1 MKSFRLIMAAALA
14 FALSSSAGAQTLP
27 KVHILAIATDSG
39 AQGFYAQE
47 QGFFKRAG
55 LDATIEIFN
64 SAAISPAIASGA
76 ADIGTTSLVALVAAV
91 DHGAPFVM
99 VAPASIYSSKRPPT
113 DGIVVAKSSTIH
125 GPRDFAG
132 KTVAVS
138 GLQNIGQLSVE
149 AWIDKGGGD
158 SKSVKFIEMPSTAMS
173 GALKSGRI
181 DAMELAEPL
190 LDDAIAHGGRTL
202 GTGYTAIA
210 NEFAIAVW
218 FCTKTFAAEHPDVVR
233 RFANAMT
240 EAARWGNTHH
250 TVSAKIVEKYSKVVV
265 DPSMPR
271 VVYGEGL
278 NVSQV
283 QPVID
288 TSAKYKAIRAPFP
301 ATDLFAFG
309 PGK

>member
-1 MKSFRLIMAAALA
+1 MTAIRLALFVALA
-14 FALSSSAGAQTLP
+14 FALTSDVVAQTLP
-27 KVHILAIATDSG
+27 KVHILSIATDSG
-39 AQGFYAQE
+39 SQSFYAQE

-55 LDATIEIFN
+55 LDATIEVYN
-64 SAAISPAIASGA
+64 SAAISPAIASGV

-113 DGIVVAKSSTIH
+113 DGIVVAKNSTIR

-149 AWIDKGGGD
+149 AWLDKNGGD
-158 SKSVKFIEMPSTAMS
+158 SKSVKFIEMPTTAMI
-173 GALKSGRI
+173 GALESGRI

-190 LDDAIAHGGRTL
+190 LDEALAHGGRTL
-202 GTGYTAIA
+202 GTGYTAIG

-218 FCTKTFAAEHPDVVR
+218 FCTKAFAAAHPDVVQ
-233 RFANAMT
+233 RFAGAMA
-240 EAARWGNTHH
+240 EAARWGNTHQ
-250 TVSAKIVEKYSKVVV
+250 TESAKIVEKYSKVVV

-271 VVYGEGL
+271 VVYGERL
-278 NVSQV
+278 NASQV

-288 TSAKYKAIRAPFP
+288 TSAKYHAIRAPFP

-309 PGK
+309 PDK